1 MWSVWSKPVHLYL
14 GQGLAMVQAARQ
26 PTVVLHPSVTLPL
39 ERVLQQVGAH
49 LPRAS
54 RIHISLSGPL
64 CPAFDVALP
73 QGVRRWDER
82 QAIAQ
87 HWVADNLGLP
97 ADELRCEL
105 DARAAGLGAAIPTAT
120 LAALQQWARTQGHH
134 IGALQPLW
142 AQATQCAAA
151 AQAGVRGVLVQ
162 EPDCVTVLAEPG
174 DGTAQTLSLPG
185 APNATAVATRLAQW
199 QVSLG
204 LAGEQ
209 FVRLGF
215 DAKTQT
221 IMTDGPQAWGP
232 HWYKL

>member
-1 MWSVWSKPVHLYL
+1 MWSVWSEPVYLYL
-14 GQGLAMVQAARQ
+14 GQSLALVQAARQ
-26 PTVVLHPSVTLPL
+26 PTVVLRPSATLPL
-39 ERVLQQVGAH
+39 ERVLQQVGEH

-54 RIHISLSGPL
+54 RLHVSLSGAL

-73 QGVRRWDER
+73 QGVRRWHER

-87 HWVADNLGLP
+87 HWVADSLGL
-97 ADELRCEL
+97 ATGELLCEL
-105 DARAAGLGAAIPTAT
+105 DARAAGLGAALPTAT
-120 LAALQQWARTQGHH
+120 LAALQQWAKAQGHR

-162 EPDCVTVLAEPG
+162 EPDAVTVLAEPG
-174 DGTAQTLSLPG
+174 NGTVQTLSLPG

-199 QVSLG
+199 QVSMG
-204 LAGEQ
+204 LTSDR
-209 FVRLGF
+209 FIRLGF

-221 IMTDGPQAWGP
+221 IMGDGPQAWRP